1 MKKVYIILLLL
12 VMMISAGCGTETT
25 SSHNT
30 ESDIELDKPSVTITE
45 NNTLGK
51 DVSDIESEK
60 NSSGNSDDRIIDSGF
75 WVNELK
81 TDNGM
86 VWKYTPL
93 INPKVA
99 GVFDCEDDAK
109 FVFSYEYSGYN
120 RPDGTKTATLKS
132 YGCQFIYVSN
142 PMLGYN
148 ADEEVY
154 PTQEKQIKETFSLTT
169 NNGINKLGIYD
180 VGCITF
186 ALYKDL
192 YPEYPEMKL
201 QVYGIP
207 NNLIEQRFDDITKCD
222 GRAYKDF
229 LVKDCPNEDFVSC
242 VYLGEKDITDT
253 SIFYIDYKKMAEE
266 NDCGQFLLVL
276 KVSKTTGF
284 AYLMN
289 GDNCYNIS
297 DNEKYQVWKQEH
309 IGQFIGE

>member
-81 TDNGM
+81 TDNGV

-154 PTQEKQIKETFSLTT
+154 PTQEKQIK
-169 NNGINKLGIYD
+169 
-180 VGCITF
+180 
-186 ALYKDL
+186 
-192 YPEYPEMKL
+192 
-201 QVYGIP
+201 
-207 NNLIEQRFDDITKCD
+207 
-222 GRAYKDF
+222 
-229 LVKDCPNEDFVSC
+229 
-242 VYLGEKDITDT
+242 
-253 SIFYIDYKKMAEE
+253 
-266 NDCGQFLLVL
+266 
-276 KVSKTTGF
+276 
-284 AYLMN
+284 
-289 GDNCYNIS
+289 
-297 DNEKYQVWKQEH
+297 
-309 IGQFIGE
+309 